1 MRGVEKPSLKFANTG
16 KKIETFVWLTPK
28 QQLKWNRFAQESKNR
43 LQHSSE
49 LALVRA
55 AAHVSKQLLFGK
67 TNWIRSNVKFVKER
81 LVQSGDTETITTRFI
96 SVHIQEM
103 Q

>member
-1 MRGVEKPSLKFANTG
+1 MTFFFKRVRDVEKPSLKFANTG

-43 LQHSSE
+43 LQHPSE

-55 AAHVSKQLLFGK
+55 AAHVSKQLLFGQ
-67 TNWIRSNVKFVKER
+67 TNWIRSNGKFLWEKMM
-81 LVQSGDTETITTRFI
+81 I
-96 SVHIQEM
+96 
-103 Q
+103 